1 MSTSTRLRFDR
12 DGESSTSDTSNGR
25 FHQLQ
30 AIDADDN
37 HQGTV
42 ALDVPVTFID
52 FLTGEIITSYKQEIS
67 HATDSIR
74 VQEKRL
80 KKLRSKLRRAK
91 RNLTDSKNALAHA
104 KSAGKAD
111 LKRAKRKLRSL
122 EQTIEQ
128 LQKEPDAH
136 RESTPKEQQPSC
148 RTPGPSVSPVP
159 EQQRPKD
166 HQDGSTIQQAST
178 SAGRAPC
185 DSRSTSPPPGEETPE
200 EPVKLHSKE
209 DTSARNSET
218 RERSASDQ
226 TTSSQRPTPKS
237 TVYVLANSKANGAA
251 CFSKPTSTNNPIFL
265 EQQLWT
271 FPTCVITL
279 DHVVILIIIL
289 QITNPYVG
297 HLFSEEM
304 NALPLYNGI
313 GIKFRDMKPVT
324 FVALLECFHMGWER
338 RFRDRLSLACRN
350 MNTARHLPLYLPGR
364 TFFVGPQHALGVGP
378 TTQDNT
384 NHDFSLSSP
393 FENLYGEEREL
404 FFDAPQVDS
413 TRREIFYGGTYK
425 CVSLTHCHPNGL
437 QLDKKWRIPVDRIS
451 PSIVLSQVQGP
462 ALRAQEARDQIESG
476 GIRLE
481 FVGLQCIGF
490 NRELYTHVTENV
502 SSMSLRGR
510 ERNSTLTPSPSKR

>member
-226 TTSSQRPTPKS
+226 TTSSQIPRAT
-237 TVYVLANSKANGAA
+237 
-251 CFSKPTSTNNPIFL
+251 
-265 EQQLWT
+265 
-271 FPTCVITL
+271 TL
-279 DHVVILIIIL
+279 DFSD
-289 QITNPYVG
+289 ITNPYVG

>member
-159 EQQRPKD
+159 EQQRPKN
-166 HQDGSTIQQAST
+166 HQDGSVETIQQAST

-185 DSRSTSPPPGEETPE
+185 DSRSTSPLPAEETP

-237 TVYVLANSKANGAA
+237 TVYVLIPKRTVRHASQNRQSPTVTLLNESISARPQKAIPRA
-251 CFSKPTSTNNPIFL
+251 T
-265 EQQLWT
+265 
-271 FPTCVITL
+271 TL
-279 DHVVILIIIL
+279 DFSD
-289 QITNPYVG
+289 ITNPYVG